1 MHLKPYKYMR
11 LFFLSIT
18 FFLLAQE
25 PETNQVSKVGKL
37 TMNEEFCRCQ
47 ILKKL
52 SDVVMVREIKK
63 INMSNELIYKF
74 LYTWRWKH
82 KWQMDNHTV
91 VCVFVCVPIIT
102 GAVLL
107 RYAISKLRHWDKY
120 PDWLGF
126 SLRGVALRR
135 SLSRYIT
142 SLDRK
147 KYFQPSM

>member
-1 MHLKPYKYMR
+1 
-11 LFFLSIT
+11 
-18 FFLLAQE
+18 
-25 PETNQVSKVGKL
+25 
-37 TMNEEFCRCQ
+37 
-47 ILKKL
+47 
-52 SDVVMVREIKK
+52 MVREIKK

-142 SLDRK
+142 SLK
-147 KYFQPSM
+147 KEIFSALYVTLQIHQVCLMVTGLSSAPYIVSCSAAWLSETDPLTRTWMHTNFNAQQ